1 MSLQEYLIYQYI
13 LSHLPL
19 TCHGVAHVRARRL
32 VITTIGTMIFIDD
45 KNLIIKSG
53 TKAIT
58 FSVAK
63 RNFGAANKLACQI

>member
-1 MSLQEYLIYQYI
+1 
-13 LSHLPL
+13 
-19 TCHGVAHVRARRL
+19 
-32 VITTIGTMIFIDD
+32 MIFIDD